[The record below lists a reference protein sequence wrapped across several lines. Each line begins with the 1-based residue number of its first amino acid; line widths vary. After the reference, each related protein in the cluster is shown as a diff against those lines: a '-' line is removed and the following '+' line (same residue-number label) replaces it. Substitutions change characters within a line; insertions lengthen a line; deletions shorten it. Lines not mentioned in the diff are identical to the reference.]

1 MTESALTN
9 TPESSV
15 YKNEVSF
22 ELYQRMAKSLAGSN
36 LVPVHYQ
43 GQEGL
48 ANCLVALEMANRMN
62 ISPLVVMQNMN
73 VIHGKPSWSAQFI
86 TATIIIIWAN
96 MAQCTTPRSNTII
109 TGNTNSLDVGIL
121 YARTIPLIVNDNV
134 QVVIQVSA
142 PLVAYGLKGTI
153 HAILAHE
160 FLHYLELVTRLS
172 NTELL
177 SDEISSNLFENVYSD
192 NTRLLEPRSVF
203 NDLTLISHIT
213 KRFPSGFR
221 DYKLEDKVLKLWI
234 QSKLPVSK
242 ISLDT
247 NTIKLDAGKLSN
259 IKFDELLLQ
268 QLEIIKAKNSKRRT
282 KKLY

>member
-1 MTESALTN
+1 MNQLQK
-9 TPESSV
+9 V
-15 YKNEVSF
+15 IQSF
-22 ELYQRMAKSLAGSN
+22 ENGILPQSIYELIQKRFQ
-36 LVPVHYQ
+36 LVIDGIDRIEKASSIKFPIYYVD
-43 GQEGL
+43 
-48 ANCLVALEMANRMN
+48 
-62 ISPLVVMQNMN
+62 
-73 VIHGKPSWSAQFI
+73 PS
-86 TATIIIIWAN
+86 IIV
-96 MAQCTTPRSNTII
+96 

-221 DYKLEDKVLKLWI
+221 DYKLEDKVLKFWI
-234 QSKLPVSK
+234 QSKLHVSK

-268 QLEIIKAKNSKRRT
+268 QLEIIKTKNSKLRQKR
-282 KKLY
+282 LY

>member
-1 MTESALTN
+1 MNQLQKVTQ
-9 TPESSV
+9 
-15 YKNEVSF
+15 SF
-22 ELYQRMAKSLAGSN
+22 ENGILPQSIHELIQKRFQLVIDGIDRIEKSSSIKFPIYY
-36 LVPVHYQ
+36 VD
-43 GQEGL
+43 
-48 ANCLVALEMANRMN
+48 
-62 ISPLVVMQNMN
+62 
-73 VIHGKPSWSAQFI
+73 PS
-86 TATIIIIWAN
+86 IIV
-96 MAQCTTPRSNTII
+96 

-221 DYKLEDKVLKLWI
+221 DYKLEDKVLKFWI

>member
-1 MTESALTN
+1 MNQLQKVTQ
-9 TPESSV
+9 
-15 YKNEVSF
+15 SF
-22 ELYQRMAKSLAGSN
+22 ENGILPQSIHELIQKRFQLVIDGIDRIEKSSSIKFPIYY
-36 LVPVHYQ
+36 VD
-43 GQEGL
+43 
-48 ANCLVALEMANRMN
+48 
-62 ISPLVVMQNMN
+62 
-73 VIHGKPSWSAQFI
+73 PS
-86 TATIIIIWAN
+86 IIV
-96 MAQCTTPRSNTII
+96 TR
-109 TGNTNSLDVGIL
+109 NTNSLDVGIL

-203 NDLTLISHIT
+203 NALTLIWHIT

-221 DYKLEDKVLKLWI
+221 DYKLEDKVLKFWI